1 MGHWLGRE
9 RESER
14 EKERGGRDSARDR
27 ETKREREGER
37 EKVYVVVCVC
47 VCVWGGGGVE
57 EEGPTE
63 VIQCYLITISSERPM
78 DWTKSRPR
86 NRSNRIIK
94 YRLHTQ
100 VAIAEQKWVTIDW
113 SFICS

>member
-1 MGHWLGRE
+1 MRE
-9 RESER
+9 TV
-14 EKERGGRDSARDR
+14 R

-37 EKVYVVVCVC
+37 EKVYVVVCLCVC
-47 VCVWGGGGVE
+47 VCVCGGGGGVE
-57 EEGPTE
+57 EEGPPE
-63 VIQCYLITISSERPM
+63 VIQCYLTTISSERPM

-100 VAIAEQKWVTIDW
+100 VAIAEKNGDY
-113 SFICS
+113 